1 MDNLKRNT
9 YLVLILLTTFF
20 FAACT
25 QKSPT
30 HYFKNGS
37 AKFSLKDYKGAIVDL
52 DKSIK
57 LKNDFTD
64 AFYVRA
70 ICYAELGE
78 MDKAEEDFNKVLSL
92 DANYKDV
99 YVNRAYY
106 IKESKMDF
114 EGALEDYNKFIA
126 MNKEGNNAFAL
137 NNRGFVKY
145 KMDNYTE
152 ALNDVNASLLIDKK
166 NAYAFKNRALI
177 YFTIDSLQAACKDLE
192 RASELGYPTNTKNE
206 DLQPLYEFCKK

>member
-9 YLVLILLTTFF
+9 YLALILLIAVS

-37 AKFSLKDYKGAIVDL
+37 AKFSLKDYTGAIVDL
-52 DKSIK
+52 NKSIQ

-70 ICYAELGE
+70 ICYGELGE
-78 MDKAEEDFNKVLSL
+78 IDNAEQDFNKVLSL
-92 DANYKDV
+92 DVNYKDV

-106 IKESKMDF
+106 IKEPKKDF
-114 EGALEDYNKFIA
+114 EGALADYNKFIK
-126 MNKEGNNAFAL
+126 MNTEGNNAFAL
-137 NNRGFVKY
+137 NNRGLVKY
-145 KMDNYTE
+145 SLGNFKE
-152 ALNDVNASLLIDKK
+152 ALDDVNASLIIDQK

-177 YFTIDSLQAACKDLE
+177 YYTIDSLQAACADLNK
-192 RASELGYPTNTKNE
+192 ATELGYPTTVNDE
-206 DLQPLYEFCKK
+206 ALESIQEFCKK